1 MPACTIRPAA
11 PTDAPLLL
19 RLIRELAAYE
29 KLAHE
34 VTATV
39 ADLERSLSGPR
50 PEAEALI
57 AELDGEPVGFA
68 LYFHNYST
76 FLGRH
81 GLYLE
86 DLYVEPACRGRGVGE
101 ALLRRLAAV
110 SVERGC
116 GRFEWS
122 VLDWNESAAGF
133 YRNLGA
139 RPMDDWTVWRV
150 DGEALEQLAGD
161 DA

>member
-1 MPACTIRPAA
+1 MSACTIRPAA
-11 PTDAPLLL
+11 STDAPLLL

-57 AELDGEPVGFA
+57 AELDDEPVGFA

-110 SVERGC
+110 AVERGC

-122 VLDWNESAAGF
+122 VLDWNEPAAGF

-139 RPMDDWTVWRV
+139 RSMDDWTVWRV
-150 DGEALEQLAGD
+150 DGEALEHLAGD